1 MEWILYCL
9 VYWII
14 GFFVI
19 YYMAEKSSSDEN
31 PAWVIIYAFGPFIWP
46 VILCKYLFFFFFNL
60 PRFYYINNVN
70 RNRYVQVDYFSFK
83 EH

>member
-19 YYMAEKSSSDEN
+19 YYKAEKSSADEN
-31 PAWVIIYAFGPFIWP
+31 PAWVVIYAFGPLIWP
-46 VILCKYLFFFFFNL
+46 IIILCEILIK
-60 PRFYYINNVN
+60 
-70 RNRYVQVDYFSFK
+70 
-83 EH
+83 